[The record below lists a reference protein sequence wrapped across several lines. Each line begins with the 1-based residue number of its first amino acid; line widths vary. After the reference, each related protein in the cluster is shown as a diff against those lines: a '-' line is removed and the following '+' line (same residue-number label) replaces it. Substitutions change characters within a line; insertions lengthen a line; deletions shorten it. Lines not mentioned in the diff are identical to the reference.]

1 MFSYIQE
8 VGIFSWIF
16 GILVFFLLNF
26 LTKRIQ
32 VSFLDSLGFLNIN
45 VTFGMTTL
53 AALYSLDFVR
63 LDDFINASLVTF
75 SFYLGI
81 FLISLL
87 NRKKIKRLIQ
97 NNNLYDIATKDGLL
111 SKNLVIVGLLCIV
124 LTILF
129 SILLASKGS
138 ISDDRIVIA
147 KSLRGPDLIRQGSSI
162 LFPYIAL
169 LSLFVRRNK
178 ISIVFFAVSIF
189 ASFFSGSKGFF
200 IPYAVAFFTINKLL
214 YPQKKD
220 IIRNVSIIF
229 LIIISA
235 CLVKIIWGSK
245 PSEAFF
251 EIVNRIFSS
260 GDAYFYAFHLTNLNS
275 LFDDYSFFPYL
286 LHPFTSLVFVKGYE
300 YSLGTNL
307 FGKATGDFSGYG
319 PNAYLPVLLI
329 VLLKGNISIATLVSF
344 IFGSVICSL
353 RIYGLRMLS
362 EFKKTPPF
370 WRISA
375 FIVFFCLTPDIFVDV
390 GLFEQ
395 SLIVI
400 FALVISLSVLYEI
413 LGYSYKSVE
422 SKLPNP

>member
-16 GILVFFLLNF
+16 GILIFFLLNF
-26 LTKRIQ
+26 LTKRVQ

-45 VTFGMTTL
+45 VTFAMTTL
-53 AALYSLDFVR
+53 AALYSLDFVQ
-63 LDDFINASLVTF
+63 LDDFTNASLITF

-87 NRKKIKRLIQ
+87 NRKKIKKLIQ
-97 NNNLYDIATKDGLL
+97 NNNLYDITVKDGLL
-111 SKNLVIVGLLCIV
+111 SKNLVIIGLLCIISTV
-124 LTILF
+124 LF
-129 SILLASKGS
+129 SILLASQGS
-138 ISDDRIVIA
+138 ISDDRIIIA

-189 ASFFSGSKGFF
+189 ASLFSGSKGFF
-200 IPYAVAFFTINKLL
+200 IPYAIAFFTINKLL

-220 IIRNVSIIF
+220 ILKNVSIIF

-251 EIVNRIFSS
+251 EIINRIFSS
-260 GDAYFYAFHLTNLNS
+260 GDAYLYAFHLTDINS

-286 LHPFTSLVFVKGYE
+286 LHPFTSLFFVRGYE

-307 FGKATGDFSGYG
+307 FGRVTGDFSGYG

-329 VLLKGNISIATLVSF
+329 VLLKGNIFIATLVSF
-344 IFGSVICSL
+344 FFGSVICSL
-353 RIYGLRMLS
+353 RVYGLRMLS
-362 EFKKTPPF
+362 EFRRIPPF
-370 WRISA
+370 WRIST
-375 FIVFFCLTPDIFVDV
+375 FIAFFCLTPDIFVDI

-395 SLIVI
+395 ALIILFVI
-400 FALVISLSVLYEI
+400 VISLSVFYEI
-413 LGYSYKSVE
+413 LGYSYGAAE
-422 SKLPNP
+422 NKLPDS